1 LTGLSKLQKLG
12 LLTVLVAAVLGL
24 IDPPLAAIPVAM
36 LLLLLLSAPFV
47 HRLGIFMP
55 VISRGQSNQGTVAL
69 TFDDGPD
76 PMGTPALL
84 RVLKR
89 RRVQATFF
97 TVGQQAAAHP
107 ELIRAILAHG
117 HTIGNHGYHHDTL
130 AAFKGARR
138 VRDEIVATQRVL
150 ADSGVTPLVFRP
162 PVGIT
167 YPAMGAV
174 LARLNMTA
182 VTFSCR
188 AWDCGNRSI
197 AHISRRILNRVKPGD
212 IIMLHDRLPPRG
224 AEPARWLDEV
234 DLILTGLNEKGLA
247 IRPLAEL
254 IGRPVDRRPA
264 NQGREKREFKQSN
277 TG

>member
-1 LTGLSKLQKLG
+1 VSRPLKLG
-12 LLTVLVAAVLGL
+12 LLTVLAAAVLAL
-24 IDPPLAAIPVAM
+24 IDPPLAAIPVSM
-36 LLLLLLSAPFV
+36 LLLLFLIAPFV
-47 HRLGIFMP
+47 HQLGVFMP
-55 VISRGQSNQGTVAL
+55 VISRGPPNQQAVAL

-84 RVLKR
+84 RLLKR
-89 RRVQATFF
+89 HRVQATFF
-97 TVGQQAAAHP
+97 TVGRQAAAHP
-107 ELIRAILAHG
+107 DIIRAILAHG

-138 VRDEIVATQRVL
+138 VGDEIVATQRVL

-167 YPAMGAV
+167 YPAMAAA

-188 AWDCGNRSI
+188 AWDRGNRSI

-212 IIMLHDRLPPRG
+212 IIMLHDRLPPQG

-264 NQGREKREFKQSN
+264 NQGREKREFRQTN